1 MANYLINS
9 PSSETVGTDAADLF
23 DLRELQGTTIFGG
36 EGNDT
41 VSATTLN
48 ASAVKLNA
56 GAGADEI
63 TVTADGTLFRGSIF
77 AGSGND
83 DITAEAAFSAAVV
96 RGGSGSDTIDLMA
109 RLDGTST
116 LDKSTVNGNDNNDLI
131 TAVVLTGSDSSFI
144 AGGKG
149 RDTVNLTFSGANAFT
164 INGGA
169 GHDDIDLTAAGSLS
183 SFVINGGNGKDSI
196 DFSAGAVAG
205 LSANSLVD
213 GGALGD
219 LIRFGDNTDVA
230 FAAGSATI
238 AGGAGADTILFSAG
252 LDLNEGFVLGGDG
265 QDSVKISA
273 TFDGGTLNGG
283 AGADTIT
290 LSTYAVSGSNGG
302 YAQGGAGAD
311 VFNLGSK
318 GTVVSG
324 GVYESGGTTLG
335 YASFDESNLSNL
347 DVVSAGYSIAAAS
360 GDTTDDI
367 ELFTISQDVVTAVA
381 ETNIKNP
388 ATFTATNGVA
398 TFTSTFDNTL
408 TARVVELDRLLGK
421 GAAAA
426 FTDGSG
432 NSTYVFVQG
441 GSAAGSGTDDD
452 LVIQVTTAV
461 TALVVAGNSAISVQA
476 GI

>member
-1 MANYLINS
+1 M
-9 PSSETVGTDAADLF
+9 
-23 DLRELQGTTIFGG
+23 
-36 EGNDT
+36 
-41 VSATTLN
+41 
-48 ASAVKLNA
+48 
-56 GAGADEI
+56 
-63 TVTADGTLFRGSIF
+63 
-77 AGSGND
+77 
-83 DITAEAAFSAAVV
+83 
-96 RGGSGSDTIDLMA
+96 
-109 RLDGTST
+109 
-116 LDKSTVNGNDNNDLI
+116 
-131 TAVVLTGSDSSFI
+131 
-144 AGGKG
+144 
-149 RDTVNLTFSGANAFT
+149 
-164 INGGA
+164 
-169 GHDDIDLTAAGSLS
+169 
-183 SFVINGGNGKDSI
+183 
-196 DFSAGAVAG
+196 
-205 LSANSLVD
+205 
-213 GGALGD
+213 
-219 LIRFGDNTDVA
+219 
-230 FAAGSATI
+230 
-238 AGGAGADTILFSAG
+238 
-252 LDLNEGFVLGGDG
+252 
-265 QDSVKISA
+265 
-273 TFDGGTLNGG
+273 
-283 AGADTIT
+283 
-290 LSTYAVSGSNGG
+290 SGSNGG

-381 ETNIKNP
+381 ENSIKNP
-388 ATFTATNGVA
+388 ATFTASNGVA